1 MLQEDRFLR
10 IVEYLQEKGTASLD
24 ELAKF
29 TGVSTGTVRRD
40 LSRLQESGI
49 LSVVRGG
56 AVFRNNDLA
65 RQSFDMRNI
74 EHKSEKQ
81 NLTQLLTEV
90 ISDGQAIAMNS
101 GTTNLEAAHFLV
113 SHYRRLTVV
122 SNNLRIIN
130 ILKAGDHFNLILPG
144 GVFDTGEHAVIG
156 PQCEAE
162 ILSYNLDIALLAV
175 NALSLSKGVTDFRL
189 AEVGIAQAMLRA
201 AKTKVV
207 LADHTKFDRIS
218 CMNLCGLSDIDYI
231 LTDEQ
236 VTQDQLTQSRAC
248 GVRVLTP
255 ECGEVTA

>member
-10 IVEYLQEKGTASLD
+10 IVEHLQEAGSASLE
-24 ELAKF
+24 ELAKV
-29 TGVSTGTVRRD
+29 TGVSTGTIRRD
-40 LSRLQESGI
+40 LGKLQECGV
-49 LSVVRGG
+49 LTVVRGG
-56 AVFRNNDLA
+56 AISRNNDLA
-65 RQSFDMRNI
+65 RQTFDMRNI

-81 NLTQLLTEV
+81 TLTQLLTEV

-162 ILSYNLDIALLAV
+162 ILTYNLDIALLAV
-175 NALSLSKGVTDFRL
+175 NALSLSKGITDFRM
-189 AEVGIAQAMLRA
+189 AEVGIAQAMLKA

-207 LADHTKFDRIS
+207 VADHTKFGRIS
-218 CMNLCGLSDIDYI
+218 CMNLCGLSEIDYI

-236 VTQDQLTQSRAC
+236 MTGDLLDQYRSS
-248 GVRVLTP
+248 GVQVLTP
-255 ECGEVTA
+255 EHRGADI